1 MFQTVVEYAL
11 SLLSTLREKETL
23 MASLWK
29 YLKFSIKKF
38 YQTMVFRV
46 QFATLV
52 AIRLKHHGNV
62 IVARRWQ
69 APKKMVCLSKQQ
81 LKRLRSFPNPIGNC
95 PKTSLLPT
103 MVSSFCSD
111 FNSLTGNTA
120 KLSLGAYWMSSMNLM
135 FSVILALLWKTLLLC
150 KGEILARTESYV
162 SVTASCSTYLRGP
175 CDEIPV
181 IPAKVFSII
190 SGKIFADNLID
201 FSYTVCWDWN
211 FSPRA
216 KLRRTAQTKKA
227 SNWASCT
234 YPC

>member
-103 MVSSFCSD
+103 MFSSFCSD
-111 FNSLTGNTA
+111 FNSLTGNTLHC
-120 KLSLGAYWMSSMNLM
+120 KVRQNRFSNENRYLHIEYKTSQLFPFVGRLM
-135 FSVILALLWKTLLLC
+135 HRNA
-150 KGEILARTESYV
+150 
-162 SVTASCSTYLRGP
+162 
-175 CDEIPV
+175 
-181 IPAKVFSII
+181 
-190 SGKIFADNLID
+190 
-201 FSYTVCWDWN
+201 
-211 FSPRA
+211 
-216 KLRRTAQTKKA
+216 
-227 SNWASCT
+227 
-234 YPC
+234 

>member
-1 MFQTVVEYAL
+1 MTGSKKKWYVFVKAAVEKI
-11 SLLSTLREKETL
+11 TL
-23 MASLWK
+23 
-29 YLKFSIKKF
+29 
-38 YQTMVFRV
+38 
-46 QFATLV
+46 
-52 AIRLKHHGNV
+52 
-62 IVARRWQ
+62 
-69 APKKMVCLSKQQ
+69 
-81 LKRLRSFPNPIGNC
+81 FPNPVGNC

-103 MVSSFCSD
+103 MFSSFCSD
-111 FNSLTGNTA
+111 FNSLIGNTA
-120 KLSLGAYWMSSMNLM
+120 KLSLGACWMSSMNLM
-135 FSVILALLWKTLLLC
+135 FSVILALLWKTLLVC

-216 KLRRTAQTKKA
+216 KLRRTA
-227 SNWASCT
+227 
-234 YPC
+234 